1 VAFAVKKLCKA
12 YGGVDV
18 LKSVDLAVQD
28 GEIHVLLGANGAGKS
43 TLIKCL
49 SGAITPDSGEIIVGD
64 ERFTALTP
72 KLSRQAGVAV
82 VYQELSLAMSLDVSD
97 NVFLGREL
105 RSGPFVR
112 RSQQRGET
120 RKLLSQLGVTLDP
133 TTDLAKVGNAELQA
147 IEIIKAIAAQ
157 PKVLILDE
165 PTASLSEREAERL
178 SHHLKQLR
186 KQDLPVLYVT
196 HRLNEV
202 FDLADRVTV
211 LRGGEVVLT
220 GQAGNLSHD
229 EIVRAIVGKNVL
241 RGRAGKGNDAAAQA
255 PPLLSVKDLVSSGIG
270 PLSFDVYPG
279 EVVGIFGLVGSG
291 RTELLESL
299 FGAQPV
305 HSGSITFRGKP
316 YAPATPAHAVDS
328 GMALVPSD
336 RLRRSLF
343 QSLPADENA
352 LLSTFRHLSAGGIRR
367 RAGEREVF
375 TAIASRLNLQPRRM
389 DLEARR
395 FSGGNQQ
402 KLVLARWLN
411 DVQACRLL
419 LLDEPTQ
426 GVDVGAR
433 REIYDAIQFVGSAP
447 DRAALATSSE
457 PDELMQIASRV
468 IVLSGGQIAGIVTG
482 EDINETK
489 LLSLAHRIEHKGKA
503 A

>member
-1 VAFAVKKLCKA
+1 VAFAVKTLCKA

-18 LKSVDLAVQD
+18 LKSVDLTVED

-49 SGAITPDSGEIIVGD
+49 SGAIAPDSGEIIVGD

-82 VYQELSLAMSLDVSD
+82 VYQDLSLAMSLDVSD
-97 NVFLGREL
+97 NVFLGREACF
-105 RSGPFVR
+105 GPFVR
-112 RSQQRGET
+112 RSHQRSET
-120 RKLLSQLGVTLDP
+120 RTLLSQLGVTLDP
-133 TTDLAKVGNAELQA
+133 DTDLARIGNAELQA
-147 IEIIKAIAAQ
+147 IEIIKALAAQ

-186 KQDLPVLYVT
+186 TRNLPVLYVT

-220 GQAGNLSHD
+220 GHVKDLSHD
-229 EIVRAIVGKNVL
+229 ELVRAIVGKNVF
-241 RGRAGKGNDAAAQA
+241 RGRAEKGHAAGHSL
-255 PPLLSVKDLVSSGIG
+255 PILSVRDLVSSGIG
-270 PLSFDVYPG
+270 PVSFDIHSG
-279 EVVGIFGLVGSG
+279 EVVGVFGLVGSG

-299 FGAQPV
+299 FGARHV
-305 HSGSITFRGKP
+305 HAGSIKFLGEKYTP
-316 YAPATPAHAVDS
+316 DSPAHAVS
-328 GMALVPSD
+328 CGMALVPSD
-336 RLRRSLF
+336 RLRRSIF
-343 QSLPADENA
+343 QSLPAEENT
-352 LLSTFRHLSAGGIRR
+352 LLSTFRKLSSGGYRIRR
-367 RAGEREVF
+367 REREVF
-375 TAIASRLNLQPRRM
+375 SSIAARLNLQPRRM

-433 REIYDAIQFVGSAP
+433 REIYDAIQVVGHASGC
-447 DRAALATSSE
+447 AALATSSE
-457 PDELMQIASRV
+457 PDELMQIATRV

-482 EDINETK
+482 DDINETT
-489 LLSLAHRIEHKGKA
+489 LLSLAHRIEHKGSA

>member
-1 VAFAVKKLCKA
+1 VAFAVKTLCKA

-18 LKSVDLAVQD
+18 LKNVDLTVQD

-97 NVFLGREL
+97 NVFLGREACA
-105 RSGPFVR
+105 GPFVKR
-112 RSQQRGET
+112 VQQRSET

-133 TTDLAKVGNAELQA
+133 NTDLAKVGNAELQA
-147 IEIIKAIAAQ
+147 IEIIKALAAQ

-178 SHHLKQLR
+178 SHHLKLLR
-186 KQDLPVLYVT
+186 KRNLPVLYVT

-220 GQAGNLSHD
+220 GQVNNLSHD
-229 EIVRAIVGKNVL
+229 ELVRAIAGKNVF
-241 RGRAGKGNDAAAQA
+241 RGRAEKSQAASQTS
-255 PPLLSVKDLVSSGIG
+255 PLLSVKDLVSPGIG
-270 PLSFDVYPG
+270 PVSFDIYPG
-279 EVVGIFGLVGSG
+279 EVVGVFGLVGSG

-305 HSGSITFRGKP
+305 HAGTITFCGKTYSP
-316 YAPATPAHAVDS
+316 GTPAHAVAS

-343 QSLPADENA
+343 QSLPADENT
-352 LLSTFRHLSAGGIRR
+352 LLSTFRKLSTGGLRR
-367 RAGEREVF
+367 RRGEREVF
-375 TAIASRLNLQPRRM
+375 ASITARLNLQPRRM

-411 DVQACRLL
+411 EVQACRLL

-433 REIYDAIQFVGSAP
+433 REIYDAIQVVGHAP
-447 DRAALATSSE
+447 NCAALATSSE
-457 PDELMQIASRV
+457 PDELMQIATRV
-468 IVLSGGQIAGIVTG
+468 IVLSGGQIAGIVMG
-482 EDINETK
+482 DDINETT
-489 LLSLAHRIEHKGKA
+489 LLSLAHKIEHKGKA